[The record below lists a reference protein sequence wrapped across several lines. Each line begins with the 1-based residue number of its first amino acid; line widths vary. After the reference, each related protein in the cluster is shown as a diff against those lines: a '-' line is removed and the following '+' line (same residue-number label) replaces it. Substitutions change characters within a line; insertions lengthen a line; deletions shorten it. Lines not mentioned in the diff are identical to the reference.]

1 MTVHDAPQLTQ
12 PADPPPAG
20 GSARPLLIGLGIA
33 FAVLSIVAGTLNVIG
48 SIGRDSVQRQAS
60 YQGIRVVDVD
70 VSAESVQIVAGP
82 DDVTRLDR
90 TIGWSLQKPSFSE
103 RQEGDRLVIRSSCGI
118 TFGRGCSGK
127 VRLVVPAD
135 VQVHAHSS
143 GGYVGATGLS
153 GPLDLSSSAGHVE
166 GVRLASAT
174 VEADSSA
181 GSVSLTFAVA
191 PTDVKATGSAGSVE
205 VLLPPGDEAYRVD
218 AGSSA
223 GSSEVS
229 VRTDPDSSRRIVAH
243 SSAGSVEVSY
253 SE

>member
-1 MTVHDAPQLTQ
+1 MTVQDAPQLSQ
-12 PADPPPAG
+12 PADPPPTG
-20 GSARPLLIGLGIA
+20 GGARPLLIGLGIA
-33 FAVLSIVAGTLNVIG
+33 FAVLSVVAGTLNVIG
-48 SIGRDSVQRQAS
+48 SIGHDSAHHQQS

-82 DDVTRLDR
+82 DGVTRLDR
-90 TIGWSLQKPSFSE
+90 TISWSLKKPSYSQ

-127 VRLVVPAD
+127 VHLVVPAAAE
-135 VQVHAHSS
+135 VHAHSS
-143 GGYVGATGLS
+143 ASYVGVTGLS
-153 GPLDLSSSAGHVE
+153 GRLDLSSSAGHVD
-166 GVRLASAT
+166 GVRLASKT

-181 GSVSLTFAVA
+181 GSVELGFVVP
-191 PTDVKATGSAGSVE
+191 PTDVKATSSAGSVA
-205 VLLPPGDEAYRVD
+205 VLLPKGDEAYRVEAD
-218 AGSSA
+218 SSA

-229 VRTDPDSSRRIVAH
+229 VRTDPASSRRIVAN